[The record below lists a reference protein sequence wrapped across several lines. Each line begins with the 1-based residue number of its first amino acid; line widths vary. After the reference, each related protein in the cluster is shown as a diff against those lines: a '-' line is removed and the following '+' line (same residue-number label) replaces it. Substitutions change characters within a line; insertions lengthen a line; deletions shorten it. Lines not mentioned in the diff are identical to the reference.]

1 MNSFLLIDN
10 AMLTACDTEA
20 IGAGARP
27 DWLACVYEDAAVSV
41 SPHLIDIAA
50 ADEAG
55 QCDLMMALVNATQ
68 AKLYLSCLDT
78 SLSLAA
84 LAQHLRHFIMVRTEN
99 GKHLTLRFA
108 DCAALPALAAIFTP
122 EQWTALAWP
131 MARWHVHGYD
141 GKLMM
146 LPGAETTATR
156 ATVPLVLT
164 EQQLTGLQDA
174 VMPNQVLANLRAMR
188 HGAALP
194 GSTADQHRWASASR
208 CFWRDAGNADA
219 IVLRWLTSAALDT
232 DGAVLQQEPIR
243 ALLAQ
248 SDIEAIRSWL
258 HVAVAEHLARTD
270 RPGEPQ

>member
-10 AMLTACDTEA
+10 ATLTACDAQA
-20 IGAGARP
+20 IGADARP

-55 QCDLMMALVNATQ
+55 QCDRMMALVNATQ
-68 AKLYLSCLDT
+68 AKLHVSIVDS
-78 SLSLAA
+78 SLGLAE

-122 EQWTALAWP
+122 EQWAALALP
-131 MARWHVHGYD
+131 MAGWHVHGYD
-141 GKLMM
+141 DKLMM
-146 LPGAETTATR
+146 LPEAATPVSR
-156 ATVPLVLT
+156 AAVPLVLT

-174 VMPNQVLANLRAMR
+174 MMPNQILANLRAMR
-188 HGAALP
+188 HGVALR

-208 CFWRDAGNADA
+208 CLWRDAGNADA

-232 DGAVLQQEPIR
+232 HGAILQQDSVR

-248 SDIEAIRSWL
+248 SDIAAIRSGL
-258 HVAVAEHLARTD
+258 HAAVADHLARTD